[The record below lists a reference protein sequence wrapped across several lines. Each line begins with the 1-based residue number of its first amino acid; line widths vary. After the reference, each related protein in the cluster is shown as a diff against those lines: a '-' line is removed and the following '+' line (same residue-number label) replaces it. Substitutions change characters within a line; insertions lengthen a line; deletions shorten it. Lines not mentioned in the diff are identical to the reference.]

1 MVDSDSPATYNLSGA
16 LMIIVGRPQP
26 KELSQRIVFWIK
38 IVGWEFGKV
47 IVNFINCFVIRQVKV
62 SCDY

>member
-1 MVDSDSPATYNLSGA
+1 MV
-16 LMIIVGRPQP
+16 IVGRPQP
-26 KELSQRIVFWIK
+26 KELSQRIVIWVK

-62 SCDY
+62 SFMIIKGIIVIV

>member
-1 MVDSDSPATYNLSGA
+1 MV
-16 LMIIVGRPQP
+16 IVGRPQP
-26 KELSQRIVFWIK
+26 KELSQRIVIWLK

-62 SCDY
+62 SFIVIKGIIVIIVND

>member
-47 IVNFINCFVIRQVKV
+47 IVNFINRW
-62 SCDY
+62 